1 MVTGQDLQ
9 GIHEKDNKALF
20 FIPKSQ
26 NVMEIS
32 HFRNLSELTGMEDA
46 SFNFQCPVNSFDN
59 QLDSMAFGDNIDHI
73 HDHAGVFDYY
83 KPVIAQ
89 SQRPTKQLKTNSWN
103 SSITTDHSLMN
114 LNLSQQSTLLTPKEE
129 MTVSSKISHGFINQK
144 NSGFYEGH
152 GHHGG
157 HDGAKNSVK
166 LTPAQDHILAERKRR
181 EKLSQRFIAL
191 SALVP
196 GLKKMDKAS
205 VLGDAIKH
213 MKTLQEK
220 VKTLE
225 EQIKKRSNTESVVF
239 VKRYEVTAD
248 VNESSSSNE
257 NSGGPVHDQ
266 LPEIEARFIGHDVLI
281 RIHCEKKSGV
291 LEKTLTEIEKLHL
304 SVINSTS
311 MTFANHALDI
321 TIIAQMDKSF
331 NMTMKDLM
339 KNLRLALKQ
348 FI

>member
-1 MVTGQDLQ
+1 
-9 GIHEKDNKALF
+9 
-20 FIPKSQ
+20 
-26 NVMEIS
+26 MEIS
-32 HFRNLSELTGMEDA
+32 HFRNLSEFTGIEES

-59 QLDSMAFGDNIDHI
+59 QLDSMAFGDTIDHI
-73 HDHAGVFDYY
+73 HGHAAVFDFDCY
-83 KPVIAQ
+83 KPVLEP
-89 SQRPTKQLKTNSWN
+89 SSRPSKQLKTGSWN
-103 SSITTDHSLMN
+103 SSITTDHFFV
-114 LNLSQQSTLLTPKEE
+114 TPKEE
-129 MTVSSKISHGFINQK
+129 MTVSSKSRNGFIYQKEFGFDKGVHGGLDVVKNGVK
-144 NSGFYEGH
+144 NS
-152 GHHGG
+152 
-157 HDGAKNSVK
+157 
-166 LTPAQDHILAERKRR
+166 TPAQDHILAERKRR

-225 EQIKKRSNTESVVF
+225 EQIKKRPNTESVVF
-239 VKRYEVTAD
+239 VKRYEVLAE

-257 NSGGPVHDQ
+257 NSGGPIHDQ
-266 LPEIEARFIGHDVLI
+266 LPEIEARFCGNDVLI

-304 SVINSTS
+304 FVINSNC

-321 TIIAQMDKSF
+321 TVIAQMDKAF
-331 NMTMKDLM
+331 TMTMKDLM
-339 KNLRLALKQ
+339 KNLRLSLTQ
-348 FI
+348 FM